1 MSDSSKFVD
10 KEFLEVFLDEASEF
24 LDKLDYLLP
33 KLEKEPENK
42 EVINEIFRIM
52 HSLKGNAAVL
62 GLSDLSETAHK
73 TEDLLDLVRKEK
85 LEVNKEIISALFDV
99 VSFISSYINALSADK
114 KPELDKTSIL
124 EKLESLLG
132 SVNEK
137 SSGRSTVLGESV
149 ESYIK
154 KLEDEARS
162 ALDFL
167 REQIVS
173 SDEGETS
180 EKVEEERDMKHD
192 GLEDKKENI
201 EDAQLFVLNDV
212 EKQRLAEAISKEYG
226 LYVVTLKFRDPSLL
240 VIRYFQALQKFGEVG
255 DVIKAVPSGN
265 EIAKKSTDTIKVLI
279 GVKKLGDL
287 EDAIKELNDISSY
300 DVNKVSLEDL
310 GVNKDELK
318 IQEPVDRLS
327 ELENIFKKIEE
338 ADEEQAKPSESK
350 ADEAKKLE
358 EVRVNVKSLD
368 ALFNL
373 VGELV
378 LIKSRLISIANQ
390 YDIQALKEALSTFE
404 RLVNEL
410 QNEIMQ
416 MRLVPLHY
424 IFRRLPRI
432 VSELSKKFNKDV
444 DIYYEGG
451 EIALDRKVLEELSV
465 PLFKVVEIL
474 VRDDIEDSDTRIKK
488 GKASI
493 GTIRV
498 HAFREGNRVIITV
511 ESDGKGLDPDEI
523 AKRAVEL
530 GLIPPSSVEKMSNEE
545 KLMLVTLP
553 GFSLKN
559 GELSGFDSIK
569 HSVESIGGTL
579 EIYSKMDTETRVTFK
594 IPVSM
599 ATLRALLI
607 KLGDQLYAIPV
618 SAVVTTMKVD
628 SVNMIGSVGVIKY
641 QSKVITVYN
650 LGEILG
656 IPTRS
661 TDKSYIVL
669 IEKRGKLVGLQVDE
683 ILGQEDIVVKPLSK
697 LLSNA
702 KGFSGATILGDGK
715 VCLII
720 DPISIL

>member
-1 MSDSSKFVD
+1 MSEFID

-33 KLEKEPENK
+33 RLEKEPENE

-52 HSLKGNAAVL
+52 HSLKGNAAIV
-62 GLSDLSETAHK
+62 GLSDLSEIAHK
-73 TEDLLDLVRKEK
+73 TEDLLDLVRKGK
-85 LEVNKEIISALFDV
+85 LKVNKEIISALFDV
-99 VSFISSYINALSADK
+99 VSFISSYINALSAGK
-114 KPELDKTSIL
+114 KPELDTTSIL
-124 EKLESLLG
+124 KKLESLVGGADETSLEIATAFG
-132 SVNEK
+132 EEVK
-137 SSGRSTVLGESV
+137 SH
-149 ESYIK
+149 IK

-162 ALDFL
+162 ALEFL
-167 REQIVS
+167 REQIHS
-173 SDEGETS
+173 SSIDEAS
-180 EKVEEERDMKHD
+180 ERVEEKRVMKQD
-192 GLEDKKENI
+192 RLEEKKKTI
-201 EDAQLFVLNDV
+201 EYTQLFVLNDI
-212 EKQRLAEAISKEYG
+212 EKQRLAEAIAKEYS
-226 LYVVTLKFRDPSLL
+226 LYAVTLKFRDPSLI

-255 DVIKAVPSGN
+255 DVIKAVPSGD
-265 EIAKKSTDTIKVLI
+265 EIVKKSTDTIKVLI

-287 EDAIKELNDISSY
+287 EDAIKELNDVLSY
-300 DVNKVSLEDL
+300 DVNRVSLEDL
-310 GVNKDELK
+310 GVNIDELRM
-318 IQEPVDRLS
+318 QEPVDRLS
-327 ELENIFKKIEE
+327 ELENVFKKIEE
-338 ADEEQAKPSESK
+338 FGEEQAKPSETK
-350 ADEAKKLE
+350 AEEAKKLE

-368 ALFNL
+368 VLFNL

-378 LIKSRLISIANQ
+378 LIKSRLLSIANQ

-432 VSELSKKFNKDV
+432 VSELSEKFNKDV
-444 DIYYEGG
+444 DVYYEGG

-474 VRDDIEDSDTRIKK
+474 VRDDIEDSETRVRK
-488 GKASI
+488 GKSPI

-498 HAFREGNRVIITV
+498 YAFREGNRVIITV
-511 ESDGKGLDPDEI
+511 ESDGKGLDPEEI

-530 GLIPPSSVEKMSNEE
+530 GLIPPTSVEKMSNEE

-579 EIYSKMDTETRVTFK
+579 EIYSKMDAETRVTFK

-607 KLGDQLYAIPV
+607 KLGEQVYAIPV

-656 IPTRS
+656 ISTRS

-669 IEKRGKLVGLQVDE
+669 IEKRGKLIGLQVDE

-702 KGFSGATILGDGK
+702 KRFSGATILGDGK

>member
-1 MSDSSKFVD
+1 MSEFID

-33 KLEKEPENK
+33 RLEKEPENE

-52 HSLKGNAAVL
+52 HSLKGNAAIV
-62 GLSDLSETAHK
+62 GLSDLSEIAHK
-73 TEDLLDLVRKEK
+73 AEDLLDLVRTGK
-85 LEVNKEIISALFDV
+85 LKVNKEIIFALFDV
-99 VSFISSYINALSADK
+99 VSFISSYINALSAGK
-114 KPELDKTSIL
+114 KPELDMASIL
-124 EKLESLLG
+124 KKLESLVGGTDEASL
-132 SVNEK
+132 E
-137 SSGRSTVLGESV
+137 RATVFGEEV
-149 ESYIK
+149 ESHIK

-162 ALDFL
+162 ALEFL
-167 REQIVS
+167 REQIHS
-173 SDEGETS
+173 SSIDEAS
-180 EKVEEERDMKHD
+180 ERVEEKRVMKQD
-192 GLEDKKENI
+192 GLEEKKKTI
-201 EDAQLFVLNDV
+201 EDTQLFVLNDI
-212 EKQRLAEAISKEYG
+212 EKQRLAEAIAKEYS
-226 LYVVTLKFRDPSLL
+226 LYAVTLKFRDPSLL

-255 DVIKAVPSGN
+255 DVIKAVPSGD

-287 EDAIKELNDISSY
+287 EDSIKELNDVSSY
-300 DVNKVSLEDL
+300 DMNRVSLEDL
-310 GVNKDELK
+310 GVNIDELR

-327 ELENIFKKIEE
+327 ELEKVFKKIEE
-338 ADEEQAKPSESK
+338 FDGGQAKPSESK
-350 ADEAKKLE
+350 VEDAKKLE

-378 LIKSRLISIANQ
+378 LIKSRLLSIANQ

-432 VSELSKKFNKDV
+432 VSELSEKFNKDV
-444 DIYYEGG
+444 DVYYEGG

-474 VRDDIEDSDTRIKK
+474 VRDDIEDSETRVRK
-488 GKASI
+488 GKSPI

-498 HAFREGNRVIITV
+498 HAFRESNRVIIAV
-511 ESDGKGLDPDEI
+511 ESDGKGLDAEEI

-530 GLIPPSSVEKMSNEE
+530 GLIPPTSVEKMSNEE

-559 GELSGFDSIK
+559 GELSGFNSIK

-579 EIYSKMDTETRVTFK
+579 EIYSKMDAETRVTFK

-607 KLGDQLYAIPV
+607 KLGEQVYAIPV

-641 QSKVITVYN
+641 QSKVITVYD

-656 IPTRS
+656 IPTRN

-669 IEKRGKLVGLQVDE
+669 IEKHGKLVGLQVDE

-702 KGFSGATILGDGK
+702 KRFSGATILGDGK

>member
-1 MSDSSKFVD
+1 MSESVD

-52 HSLKGNAAVL
+52 HSLKGNAATI
-62 GLSDLSETAHK
+62 GLSDLSEIAHK
-73 TEDLLDLVRKEK
+73 AEDLLDLVRREK
-85 LEVNKEIISALFDV
+85 LKVSKEILSALFDV
-99 VSFISSYINALSADK
+99 VNFISSYVNALTTGK

-124 EKLESLLG
+124 KKLESLAG
-132 SVNEK
+132 GTTKK
-137 SSGRSTVLGESV
+137 SLERTTMSREEV

-154 KLEDEARS
+154 KLEDKARS
-162 ALDFL
+162 ALEFL
-167 REQIVS
+167 REQSRSSSRDKVS
-173 SDEGETS
+173 ER
-180 EKVEEERDMKHD
+180 VEEGQVMEQER
-192 GLEDKKENI
+192 LEEKKENVG
-201 EDAQLFVLNDV
+201 DTRLFVLNDV
-212 EKQRLAEAISKEYG
+212 EKQRVAEAIAKEYS
-226 LYVVTLKFRDPSLL
+226 LYAVTLKFRDPSLL
-240 VIRYFQALQKFGEVG
+240 VIRYFQALQKLGEAG
-255 DVIKAVPSGN
+255 DVIKTVPSGD
-265 EIAKKSTDTIKVLI
+265 EVMKKSTDAIRVLI

-287 EDAIKELNDISSY
+287 EDVVKELNDVSSY
-300 DVNKVSLEDL
+300 DIKRINLEDL
-310 GVNKDELK
+310 GISIDELR
-318 IQEPVDRLS
+318 IQKPVDRLS

-338 ADEEQAKPSESK
+338 FGEEPVKPSESE
-350 ADEAKKLE
+350 AEEAKKLE

-378 LIKSRLISIANQ
+378 LIKSRLLSIANQ

-432 VSELSKKFNKDV
+432 VSELSEKFKKDIDV
-444 DIYYEGG
+444 YYEGG

-474 VRDDIEDSDTRIKK
+474 VRDDIEDSETRVRK
-488 GKASI
+488 GKSSI

-498 HAFREGNRVIITV
+498 YAFREGNRVIITV
-511 ESDGKGLDPDEI
+511 ESDGKGLDPEEI

-530 GLIPPSSVEKMSNEE
+530 GLIPASSVEKMTNEE

-579 EIYSKMDTETRVTFK
+579 EIYSKMDAETRVTFK

-607 KLGDQLYAIPV
+607 KLGEQIYAIPV
-618 SAVVTTMKVD
+618 SPVVTTMKVD
-628 SVNMIGSVGVIKY
+628 GMSTIGNVKVIEY
-641 QSKVITVYN
+641 QDKVITVHD

-656 IPTRS
+656 MS
-661 TDKSYIVL
+661 SHSSDKSYIVL
-669 IEKRGKLVGLQVDE
+669 VEKRGKLVGLRVDE

-702 KGFSGATILGDGK
+702 KGFSGATILGDGR

>member
-1 MSDSSKFVD
+1 MSEFID

-33 KLEKEPENK
+33 RLEKEPENE

-52 HSLKGNAAVL
+52 HSLKGNAAIV
-62 GLSDLSETAHK
+62 GLSDLSEIAHK
-73 TEDLLDLVRKEK
+73 TEDLLDLVRKGK
-85 LEVNKEIISALFDV
+85 LKVNKEIISALFDV
-99 VSFISSYINALSADK
+99 VSFISSYINALSAGK
-114 KPELDKTSIL
+114 KPELDTTSIL
-124 EKLESLLG
+124 KKFESLVGGADETSLEIATAFG
-132 SVNEK
+132 EEVK
-137 SSGRSTVLGESV
+137 SH
-149 ESYIK
+149 IK

-162 ALDFL
+162 ALEFL
-167 REQIVS
+167 REQIHS
-173 SDEGETS
+173 SSIDEAS
-180 EKVEEERDMKHD
+180 ERVEEKRVMKQD
-192 GLEDKKENI
+192 RLEEKKKTI
-201 EDAQLFVLNDV
+201 EYTQLFVLNDI
-212 EKQRLAEAISKEYG
+212 EKQRLAEAIAKEYS
-226 LYVVTLKFRDPSLL
+226 LYAVTLKFRDPSLI

-255 DVIKAVPSGN
+255 DVIKAVPSGD
-265 EIAKKSTDTIKVLI
+265 EIVKKSTDTIKVLI

-287 EDAIKELNDISSY
+287 EDAIKELNDVLSY
-300 DVNKVSLEDL
+300 DVNRVSLEDL
-310 GVNKDELK
+310 GVNIDELRM
-318 IQEPVDRLS
+318 QEPVDRLS
-327 ELENIFKKIEE
+327 ELENVFKKIEE
-338 ADEEQAKPSESK
+338 FGEEQAKPSETK
-350 ADEAKKLE
+350 AEEAKKLE

-368 ALFNL
+368 VLFNL

-378 LIKSRLISIANQ
+378 LIKSRLLSIANQ

-432 VSELSKKFNKDV
+432 VSELSEKFNKDV
-444 DIYYEGG
+444 DVYYEGG

-474 VRDDIEDSDTRIKK
+474 VRDDIEDSETRVRK
-488 GKASI
+488 GKSPI

-498 HAFREGNRVIITV
+498 YAFREGNRVIITV
-511 ESDGKGLDPDEI
+511 ESDGKGLDPEEI

-530 GLIPPSSVEKMSNEE
+530 GLIPPTSVEKMSNEE

-579 EIYSKMDTETRVTFK
+579 EIYSKMDAETRVTFK

-607 KLGDQLYAIPV
+607 KLGEQVYAIPV

-656 IPTRS
+656 ISTRS

-669 IEKRGKLVGLQVDE
+669 IEKRGKLIGLQVDE

-702 KGFSGATILGDGK
+702 KRFSGATILGDGK

>member
-1 MSDSSKFVD
+1 MSEFID

-33 KLEKEPENK
+33 RLEKEPENE

-52 HSLKGNAAVL
+52 HSLKGNAAIV
-62 GLSDLSETAHK
+62 GLSDLSEIAHK
-73 TEDLLDLVRKEK
+73 TEDLLDLVRKGK
-85 LEVNKEIISALFDV
+85 LKVNKEIISALFDV
-99 VSFISSYINALSADK
+99 VSFISSYINALSAGK
-114 KPELDKTSIL
+114 KPELDTTSIL
-124 EKLESLLG
+124 KKFESLVGGADETSLEIATAFG
-132 SVNEK
+132 EEVK
-137 SSGRSTVLGESV
+137 SH
-149 ESYIK
+149 IK

-162 ALDFL
+162 ALEFL
-167 REQIVS
+167 REQIHS
-173 SDEGETS
+173 SSIDEAS
-180 EKVEEERDMKHD
+180 ERVEEKRVMKQD
-192 GLEDKKENI
+192 RLEEKKKTI
-201 EDAQLFVLNDV
+201 EYTQLFVLNDI
-212 EKQRLAEAISKEYG
+212 EKQRLAEAIAKEYS
-226 LYVVTLKFRDPSLL
+226 LYAVTLKFRDPSLI

-255 DVIKAVPSGN
+255 DVIKAVPSGD
-265 EIAKKSTDTIKVLI
+265 EIVKKSTDTIKVLI

-287 EDAIKELNDISSY
+287 EDAIKELNDVLSY
-300 DVNKVSLEDL
+300 DVNRVSLEDL
-310 GVNKDELK
+310 GVNIDELRM
-318 IQEPVDRLS
+318 QEPVDRLS
-327 ELENIFKKIEE
+327 ELENVFKKIEE
-338 ADEEQAKPSESK
+338 FGEEQAKPSETK
-350 ADEAKKLE
+350 AEEAKKLE

-368 ALFNL
+368 VLFNL

-378 LIKSRLISIANQ
+378 LIKSRLLSIANQ

-432 VSELSKKFNKDV
+432 VSELSEKFNKDV
-444 DIYYEGG
+444 DVYYEGG

-474 VRDDIEDSDTRIKK
+474 VRDDIEDSETRVRK
-488 GKASI
+488 GKSPI

-498 HAFREGNRVIITV
+498 YAFREGNRVIITV
-511 ESDGKGLDPDEI
+511 ESDGKGLDPEEI

-530 GLIPPSSVEKMSNEE
+530 GLIPPTSVEKMSNEE

-607 KLGDQLYAIPV
+607 KLGEQVYAIPV

-656 IPTRS
+656 ISTRS

-669 IEKRGKLVGLQVDE
+669 IEKRGKLIGLQVDE

-702 KGFSGATILGDGK
+702 KRFSGATILGDGK

>member
-1 MSDSSKFVD
+1 MSEFID

-33 KLEKEPENK
+33 RLEKEPENE

-52 HSLKGNAAVL
+52 HSLKGNAAIV
-62 GLSDLSETAHK
+62 GLSDLSEIAHK
-73 TEDLLDLVRKEK
+73 TEDLLDLVRKGK
-85 LEVNKEIISALFDV
+85 LKVNKEIISALFDV
-99 VSFISSYINALSADK
+99 VSFISSYINALSAGK
-114 KPELDKTSIL
+114 KPELDTTSIL
-124 EKLESLLG
+124 KKFESLVGGADETSLEIATAFG
-132 SVNEK
+132 EEVK
-137 SSGRSTVLGESV
+137 SH
-149 ESYIK
+149 IK

-162 ALDFL
+162 ALEFL
-167 REQIVS
+167 REQIHS
-173 SDEGETS
+173 SSIDEAS
-180 EKVEEERDMKHD
+180 ERVEE
-192 GLEDKKENI
+192 KKKTI
-201 EDAQLFVLNDV
+201 EYTQLFVLNDI
-212 EKQRLAEAISKEYG
+212 EKQRLAEAIAKEYS
-226 LYVVTLKFRDPSLL
+226 LYAVTLKFRDPSLI

-255 DVIKAVPSGN
+255 DVIKAVPSGD
-265 EIAKKSTDTIKVLI
+265 EIVKKSTDTIKVLI

-287 EDAIKELNDISSY
+287 EDAIKELNDVLSY
-300 DVNKVSLEDL
+300 DVNRVSLEDL
-310 GVNKDELK
+310 GVNIDELRM
-318 IQEPVDRLS
+318 QEPVDRLS
-327 ELENIFKKIEE
+327 ELENVFKKIEE
-338 ADEEQAKPSESK
+338 FGEEQAKPSETK
-350 ADEAKKLE
+350 AEEAKKLE

-368 ALFNL
+368 VLFNL

-378 LIKSRLISIANQ
+378 LIKSRLLSIANQ

-432 VSELSKKFNKDV
+432 VSELSEKFNKDV
-444 DIYYEGG
+444 DVYYEGG

-474 VRDDIEDSDTRIKK
+474 VRDDIEDSETRVRK
-488 GKASI
+488 GKSPI

-498 HAFREGNRVIITV
+498 YAFREGNRVIITV
-511 ESDGKGLDPDEI
+511 ESDGKGLDPEEI

-530 GLIPPSSVEKMSNEE
+530 GLIPPTSVEKMSNEE

-579 EIYSKMDTETRVTFK
+579 EIYSKMDAETRVTFK

-607 KLGDQLYAIPV
+607 KLGEQVYAIPV

-656 IPTRS
+656 ISTRS

-669 IEKRGKLVGLQVDE
+669 IEKRGKLIGLQVDE

-702 KGFSGATILGDGK
+702 KRFSGATILGDGK